1 MHLFL
6 FSMHM
11 YAHIYIHRSLL
22 QFSVPNVI
30 VSLKMEHSWAQCL
43 FPLQFILDST
53 FSVSSCFPHLH
64 TPSLQS
70 GMNLPSTS
78 WTLPWG
84 NHCFR
89 YFNWVSLCQRKN
101 KKEKTSQPTSWELC
115 FIWWDVLGFQAW
127 ETVSQEILRE
137 LFHRS
142 RGGVRLYRN
151 WQQGTG
157 SLNFKRLLL
166 IKENQISQVKGY
178 STFLCKERCQ
188 SLGSLK

>member
-89 YFNWVSLCQRKN
+89 YFNWVSLCQRK
-101 KKEKTSQPTSWELC
+101 KKKRKNLTTHKLRVMFYLVGRFRISS
-115 FIWWDVLGFQAW
+115 LGDSISRDP
-127 ETVSQEILRE
+127 ERTVPSK
-137 LFHRS
+137 
-142 RGGVRLYRN
+142 
-151 WQQGTG
+151 QG
-157 SLNFKRLLL
+157 R
-166 IKENQISQVKGY
+166 SQVI
-178 STFLCKERCQ
+178 
-188 SLGSLK
+188 